1 MQLCLQREFPEEKSQ
16 SLHSQK
22 PSWWA
27 QQIRHKRKNL
37 YFEYC
42 KNVLYAGPKL
52 FDKLRP
58 GPTYYSAGNI
68 ISQDFN
74 CLGCCRLSAT
84 RSRSGL
90 PYLKRQNSW
99 RSPLTTDIL
108 KVVFHGNFICFA
120 VSSGASSLEKRVCR
134 GRIVLDITF
143 QHKTTFSLKTRN
155 QRMNFAMVPK
165 HHIGKIL
172 PI

>member
-1 MQLCLQREFPEEKSQ
+1 MNFCFTLIQQVSLSFESAERTEFPHCWQLLKKIVRLIRAESKRMQLCLQREFPEEKSQ

-27 QQIRHKRKNL
+27 QQIRHERKNL

-90 PYLKRQNSW
+90 PYL
-99 RSPLTTDIL
+99 
-108 KVVFHGNFICFA
+108 
-120 VSSGASSLEKRVCR
+120 
-134 GRIVLDITF
+134 
-143 QHKTTFSLKTRN
+143 
-155 QRMNFAMVPK
+155 
-165 HHIGKIL
+165 
-172 PI
+172 